1 MIELRTEAREN
12 FLTCAVTISISTA
25 VVALRFFTRFYVGQK
40 LILSDYLCVL
50 SLVVF
55 GTYCGLLINCT

>member
-1 MIELRTEAREN
+1 MIELRKEAREN
-12 FLTCAVTISISTA
+12 FLTCAVAISISTA
-25 VVALRFFTRFYVGQK
+25 VVALRFFTRFYLSQK

-50 SLVVF
+50 SLAVF